1 MPGSMVFGPFPERG
15 LGSRATGA
23 LDSPGSLLPCFCSR
37 SKVGC
42 PRRDSV
48 LVALFLGP
56 FSRRGPLTEEPGVLK
71 GLLKKD

>member
-1 MPGSMVFGPFPERG
+1 MPGSEVLGPFSERG

-23 LDSPGSLLPCFCSR
+23 LDSPGSLLPRFFSR
-37 SKVGC
+37 SEVGC

-56 FSRRGPLTEEPGVLK
+56 FSKRGPKTLEPSTRK
-71 GLLKKD
+71 DLLKKD